1 MDSDMSSLP
10 AVAPAAPIRLTSIQA
25 AVRMMNARDDTPA
38 DPVARCRRMV
48 ADLCRVLGDEF
59 ARPRGDETRAR
70 APAQDISPAGGPY
83 DSKPFVSLSPRTRQ
97 TLELLLAG
105 DSEKEIAARL
115 RLSPHTV
122 HVYVKS
128 LYRRFDVCSRGE
140 LCAKF
145 IDPRAPSPRQPAA
158 KAPSATVAVT

>member
-1 MDSDMSSLP
+1 MSSSPSPGP
-10 AVAPAAPIRLTSIQA
+10 ATPVQLRSIQS
-25 AVRMMNARDDTPA
+25 AVRMINARETSSA
-38 DPVARCRRMV
+38 DPAARCRRMV
-48 ADLCRVLGDEF
+48 ADLCRIIGDEF
-59 ARPRGDETRAR
+59 AKPRGDETCAG
-70 APAQDISPAGGPY
+70 AFAQTPFPAGGPY

-105 DSEKEIAARL
+105 DSEKEIAGRL

-145 IDPRAPSPRQPAA
+145 IDRRAPLPRPPAA
-158 KAPSATVAVT
+158 DPSATVAFT